1 MGRRRSS
8 CSYLLVYLNLSLTI
22 DLSHYEPYIVLGR
35 WGRWGIK
42 LQLKG
47 TKQHLIWGRSVPGPV
62 GPKSEPETSVEA
74 RISTGLKPR
83 SRPGS
88 NRDPDWSQT
97 ELSQFCLWLVLEGS
111 QFGAGWTLI
120 WTGLRVFFVLWLS
133 SSTLGFQ
140 CLIRGPCSLG
150 LVPND

>member
-111 QFGAGWTLI
+111 QFGARLDLDLDRSPCLLRSLALLFHTWFPMLDSWTLFP
-120 WTGLRVFFVLWLS
+120 WACT
-133 SSTLGFQ
+133 Q
-140 CLIRGPCSLG
+140 
-150 LVPND
+150 